1 MSCHYQCFS
10 NMKSPVSNIDSND
23 IQYDVMTPRTYVF
36 GAVMVLLGALGVYM
50 MIAKPQVSPLL
61 TIFFYSIPSNCA
73 IAIFPH
79 EPVLIWYGKTVNL
92 LQLTTAATLGTI
104 LAAYLDYKFFT
115 PVLNLQFTAS
125 RYKSKSFYQTAHNWF
140 YKMPFI
146 ALVVAG
152 FSPIPF
158 FPFKFM
164 VYASKY
170 PKWKYLLAVAVSRF
184 PRYYLLAYAG
194 YVFQIPNWI
203 IFGSFAVMLGIVYYK
218 KIIGWIKWPF
228 LKIHRIIT
236 DKNNPTTM
244 TKTTGAKMSNNI
256 STPMAIRMATH
267 TAKNMLLKRPI
278 CVALEV
284 THNCTANCRHCDKG
298 ETVEDNAVD
307 ARKYAEICERLSP
320 SLIQI
325 AGGEPLKRDD
335 LPEIVRALYKPNKP
349 PLLVIITNGSLL
361 TKEKYLELRQAGAKQ
376 FSISLDF
383 PDSRHDDFRR
393 IPGLFDHLN
402 ETIPEL
408 LAMGNGDVVVN
419 TCITRVNYPYL
430 LDIARKVGEWGAK
443 LNFSTYT
450 DLRTYDDQYNL
461 RYPEDTDA
469 LHKIFDEMYSNT
481 LEYGNVMTS
490 EKVARRYTNFYKTKS
505 APNCQTGYKFCI
517 VNPDGRLTPCAMF
530 IEERYDSREELIEKF
545 VKKSDCTG
553 CYISM
558 RANTEKSA
566 WELLTDNLNFM
577 KLANKSVKQYASAN
591 PERKK
596 IPA

>member
-1 MSCHYQCFS
+1 
-10 NMKSPVSNIDSND
+10 MKSGQLDSDVINVK
-23 IQYDVMTPRTYVF
+23 YDKMTPRTYVF
-36 GAVMVLLGALGVYM
+36 GALMVLLGGLGVYM
-50 MIAKPQVSPLL
+50 MIAKPQVHPLL

-92 LQLTTAATLGTI
+92 WHLATAATLGTI

-125 RYKSKSFYQTAHNWF
+125 RYKTKSFYRTAHRWF
-140 YKMPFI
+140 YKVPFI
-146 ALVVAG
+146 ALAVAG

-164 VYASKY
+164 VYSSKY
-170 PKWKYLLAVAVSRF
+170 PKWKYLLAVAISRF
-184 PRYYLLAYAG
+184 PRYYLLALIG
-194 YVFQIPNWI
+194 YTFQIPNWI
-203 IFGSFAVMLGIVYYK
+203 IFGSFLVMLGIVYHR
-218 KIIGWIKWPF
+218 KIFGWIKWPF
-228 LKIHRIIT
+228 VMINSL
-236 DKNNPTTM
+236 
-244 TKTTGAKMSNNI
+244 TTGKKTLATQTNATGVKMSKNI
-256 STPMAIRMATH
+256 STLMALRMATH
-267 TAKNMLLKRPI
+267 TAKNMILKRPI

-298 ETVEDNAVD
+298 PAVEDNPVGPEEY
-307 ARKYAEICERLSP
+307 ARICEKLSP

-325 AGGEPLKRDD
+325 AGGEPLWRED
-335 LPEIVRALYKPNKP
+335 LLDIVRALYKPNRP

-361 TKEKYLELRQAGAKQ
+361 TKEKYLELREAGAKQ
-376 FSISLDF
+376 FSVSIDF

-393 IPGLFDHLN
+393 IPGLYDHLD
-402 ETIPEL
+402 ELIPEL
-408 LAMGNGDVVVN
+408 LSLGHGDVVVN
-419 TCITRVNYPYL
+419 TCITQANYPYL
-430 LDIARKVGEWGAK
+430 LDIAKKVGEWGAK

-450 DLRTYDDQYNL
+450 DLRTYNDEYNL
-461 RYPEDTDA
+461 RYPEDTDR
-469 LHKIFDEMYSNT
+469 LHKIFDIMYSGNG
-481 LEYGNVMTS
+481 EYGNVMTS
-490 EKVARRYTNFYKTKS
+490 EKVARRYTDFYKTKS

-530 IEERYDSREELIEKF
+530 IDERYDSREELIEKF
-545 VKKSDCTG
+545 AKKSDCTG

-577 KLANKSVKQYASAN
+577 KLANKSVRQHSKLE
-591 PERKK
+591 PEKEK
-596 IPA
+596 VPA